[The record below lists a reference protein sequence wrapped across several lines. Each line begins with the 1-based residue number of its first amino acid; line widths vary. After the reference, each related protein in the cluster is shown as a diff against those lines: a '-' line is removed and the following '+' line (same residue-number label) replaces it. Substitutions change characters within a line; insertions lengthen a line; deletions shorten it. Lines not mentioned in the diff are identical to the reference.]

1 MLPLKYAGLKT
12 TRLVLDGSTLPVL
25 TGRTTVT
32 GSGSVRVGTGAES
45 GQIGLTVAGNPG
57 MASITLDLP
66 DPSQVRAVQVE
77 VEGIRLDGLRPT
89 MRAHLTD
96 GTATAGV
103 LWDEMGGKSATA
115 ATESTLMN
123 GNITV
128 ARAAWVRVLWDAA
141 DARALVDFAGATGYV
156 PAQFTGP
163 LRAVLSNETKTSPAY
178 PSHTLWLRHL
188 AVTVVWKDAGTDV
201 VKML

>member
-1 MLPLKYAGLKT
+1 MLPLKYAGLKA
-12 TRLVLDGSTLPVL
+12 TRLVLDGSALPGL
-25 TGRTTVT
+25 TGRTTTT
-32 GSGSVRVGTGAES
+32 GSGSVRVGAGGDA
-45 GQIGLTVAGNPG
+45 GQIGLTVNGSPGKAGISLG
-57 MASITLDLP
+57 LP

-89 MRAHLTD
+89 MRANLTD

-103 LWDEMGGKSATA
+103 LWDEAGGKSATA
-115 ATESTLMN
+115 STESILMN

-128 ARAAWVRVLWDAA
+128 ARSAWCRVLWDAV

-178 PSHTLWLRHL
+178 PSHTLWFRHL
-188 AVTVVWKDAGTDV
+188 AVTVVWKDAGSNV
-201 VKML
+201 VKVL